1 LKRYSEGLICLSAC
15 LAGALPRLL
24 LRNDYEG
31 AKNYA
36 LKLKGIFSPGDFYIE
51 LQDHG
56 IPEEKAVNPLLAKL
70 ASEIDVKCVATNDVH
85 YIKKSDAEMHDVLL
99 CIQTASYFDD
109 PDRMKFP
116 TDEFYLK
123 SRREMEKALGAYKE
137 ALDTPFEIAD
147 KCDVSFSFHQYS
159 IPDYSPWCPENKT
172 PADFLKSL
180 AYDGIKKRYG
190 EITPALKE
198 RAEDELEVIISMGFA
213 DYYLIVWD
221 FIYYAKTHGIPV
233 GPGRGSGVGS
243 LVAYAI
249 GITDVDP
256 IKYNLIFERF
266 LNRSRTSMPDFDI
279 DFCYNKRSKVID
291 YVKEKYGENR
301 ISQIITFGTM
311 KKRAAIKDVAR
322 VFRIPFSDVTKMTK
336 NIGFYGE
343 NDKKVHIS
351 DLVNPE
357 SPYAV
362 PELIESYKNNPDYKK
377 VIDIAVQL
385 EGMPR
390 NASLHAAG
398 VVIYKNPAIDTVP
411 LALNGNEISTQFDMT
426 EIEKLG
432 LLKMDFLALMTLT
445 DLDMAREY
453 AKKRTGEDVDFDKLG
468 YEDRGVYDLIGSGDT
483 DAVFQLEGGGMKRFM
498 RDFRPTD
505 LEEIIA
511 GIALYRPGPMAN
523 IGTFLANKK
532 NPSDIVY
539 KHPLLEN
546 ILRVTYGIIVYQE
559 QAMEV
564 TRALAGY
571 DMTRADKFRALISKK
586 KMSEIPAERN
596 VFINGLEK
604 DGEVII
610 PGCVRNG
617 ISAEVAGKIFDEME
631 SFASYAFNKS
641 HAAAYAFLSYQ
652 TAYYKKYFPVEY
664 MAAVLNNRIG
674 KPDDTAK
681 YMQILKLLKIRLY
694 PPDVNKSNSLFSPEG
709 EGIRYGLSCI
719 KNVGAGTIE
728 SLISDRK
735 KNGPFKDLYDFIER
749 ALNYNV
755 NKRMLESMIKGGAFD
770 SFGLNRAS
778 LMGNY
783 EPIMADAERKK
794 KNVDSDQFDL
804 FGLMAEPEIE
814 KYKYY
819 ILKEFPAREKL
830 KMEKEM
836 LGMYLTGHPL
846 TGYEKDFEAFNFN
859 TSMMPKK
866 RDEEEEEEGVESAEP
881 ASALCDG
888 MDVTS
893 GGILS
898 DVTIKRTKDGK
909 EMAILVL
916 EDVYDSVEIVA
927 FSRVLATCKQYLLKD
942 SLVKIKAR
950 VGLRDG
956 EYKLT
961 LTDIKPWDLAEKA
974 EEPPEKRTL
983 YINIKEVS
991 ALEKIDAILKAHPGK
1006 NK

>member
-1 LKRYSEGLICLSAC
+1 MFENSFIHLHTHTEYSLLDGAAEINKLVREVKESGAPAIAITDHGALYGAIKFYNACKAAGIKPIIGSEMYVAEDMRKKAGRNTEDDNKPYHLVLLAKNNEGYKNLSRLSSLSFIEGFYYKPRIDLELLKRYSEGLICLSAC

-398 VVIYKNPAIDTVP
+398 VVIYKKSGYRHGAARPERQRNLHAIRYDR
-411 LALNGNEISTQFDMT
+411 D
-426 EIEKLG
+426 
-432 LLKMDFLALMTLT
+432 
-445 DLDMAREY
+445 RE
-453 AKKRTGEDVDFDKLG
+453 A
-468 YEDRGVYDLIGSGDT
+468 
-483 DAVFQLEGGGMKRFM
+483 
-498 RDFRPTD
+498 
-505 LEEIIA
+505 
-511 GIALYRPGPMAN
+511 
-523 IGTFLANKK
+523 
-532 NPSDIVY
+532 
-539 KHPLLEN
+539 
-546 ILRVTYGIIVYQE
+546 
-559 QAMEV
+559 
-564 TRALAGY
+564 RALKDGFS
-571 DMTRADKFRALISKK
+571 RADDADRPRYGARVRQKEDGRGRRLRQARIRGPGRIRPDRLGRHRRG
-586 KMSEIPAERN
+586 IPAGRRRNEKIYARFSPDRSRRDHSRNSAVQAGPNGQHRN
-596 VFINGLEK
+596 VSRK
-604 DGEVII
+604 Q
-610 PGCVRNG
+610 
-617 ISAEVAGKIFDEME
+617 K
-631 SFASYAFNKS
+631 KS
-641 HAAAYAFLSYQ
+641 L
-652 TAYYKKYFPVEY
+652 
-664 MAAVLNNRIG
+664 
-674 KPDDTAK
+674 
-681 YMQILKLLKIRLY
+681 
-694 PPDVNKSNSLFSPEG
+694 
-709 EGIRYGLSCI
+709 
-719 KNVGAGTIE
+719 
-728 SLISDRK
+728 
-735 KNGPFKDLYDFIER
+735 
-749 ALNYNV
+749 
-755 NKRMLESMIKGGAFD
+755 
-770 SFGLNRAS
+770 
-778 LMGNY
+778 
-783 EPIMADAERKK
+783 
-794 KNVDSDQFDL
+794 
-804 FGLMAEPEIE
+804 
-814 KYKYY
+814 
-819 ILKEFPAREKL
+819 
-830 KMEKEM
+830 
-836 LGMYLTGHPL
+836 
-846 TGYEKDFEAFNFN
+846 
-859 TSMMPKK
+859 
-866 RDEEEEEEGVESAEP
+866 
-881 ASALCDG
+881 
-888 MDVTS
+888 
-893 GGILS
+893 
-898 DVTIKRTKDGK
+898 
-909 EMAILVL
+909 
-916 EDVYDSVEIVA
+916 
-927 FSRVLATCKQYLLKD
+927 
-942 SLVKIKAR
+942 
-950 VGLRDG
+950 
-956 EYKLT
+956 
-961 LTDIKPWDLAEKA
+961 
-974 EEPPEKRTL
+974 
-983 YINIKEVS
+983 
-991 ALEKIDAILKAHPGK
+991 
-1006 NK
+1006 